1 MIPAL
6 FEDIHPGE
14 NVVTPVVPA
23 FRTQAQKTL
32 PASAVPVLPEAP
44 RADVPA
50 ASTPG
55 LEPEGEEVFVFPATT
70 AQRRFWLL
78 DQLVPGGNP
87 ALNVPLAMR
96 LRGRLDQAALERSL
110 REIVNRHETLRT
122 TFHFQTGRLCQMIAP
137 ELPVPLAFLDIL
149 DLPAETRADAP
160 AHLLA
165 EEAQQPF
172 DLARGPAFRARLVRT
187 GLDDHL
193 LLFTV
198 HYIVCDGWSVGV
210 LQRELGALYTAFV
223 QGRPSP
229 LTELAIQ
236 YADYAQWQHDLS
248 AGGHHAPLAY
258 WRQALAAPLPVL
270 DLPTDHPRQ
279 SFRGRAAAGA
289 VRHRPL
295 PEPLA
300 VSLKALAARE
310 GVSPFMLFLAGYT
323 LLLGRYGG
331 QEDVLVSTPS
341 ANRSR
346 RELEELIGLFV
357 NPLLL
362 RADLSG
368 NPTFRELLG
377 RVRGVVLGAFEHA
390 EVPFEKIIEQ
400 LPPRRLQANFLY
412 QRPFVQVDHLPEL
425 DLIPLP
431 QTASG
436 SLFEWSAA
444 AVEDGDT
451 IHLSLEYNADL
462 FEAETIDRVLASF
475 ETLLAAIAAPGGVET
490 PIARLPLVPPPDG
503 TSAPAAG
510 SRQALLADRW
520 RMPPETGRWVEL
532 CFEVPPATGAEPAAG
547 VGQLLPGMSLCVL
560 DAHGEPVPVGV
571 PGEIGV
577 DGLPGAGHA
586 AAGHSFRTGDLGR
599 LRPDGAV
606 EWLGRMDR
614 QGRIGG
620 LRVDA
625 RGVEAALRAHPH
637 IREVLVCGTGDGG
650 RVVAYFEGDGAPTAL
665 VSAVQLRAFLKEQW
679 PEESIPAAFVPVDG
693 FPQTPDG
700 WLDFARLPEP
710 PAAAGRETEES
721 YDAPYLTIHHQLI
734 EIWQDL
740 LDVRPIGIRD
750 DFFDLGGNSLL
761 AMRMLYRVEQI
772 GGRALLPATLFQDAT
787 VEHLANEVLR
797 RDDAGPA
804 PAILPI
810 QETGTQTPMF
820 FLHGDL
826 TGGGFYCLK
835 LSRRLGPDQPFYA
848 LPPLDVSEYA
858 ALPEIEHIAAAQL
871 ATIRAVQPHG
881 PYVLGGFCLGGL
893 TAFEIA
899 RQLAAQG
906 ERVERLLIIDATVR
920 NRRLKT
926 LRRWV
931 ERLGRWRGLSQQ
943 RQFALFARW
952 HFLVARLERW
962 WRMHWREKLGVV
974 RRRVHN
980 RWQRLV
986 WRFWPPVVAGNGSAA
1001 AGDWFD
1007 PRWDVPLVFLWAT
1020 GGYAPEPYGGPATLL
1035 LSSDLTKGKGEE
1047 DAPREWQ
1054 QLVSTLD
1061 THELAGSHLACIT
1074 EHVDGLAESVRDCLK
1089 VGSREV
1095 GSRKCGV
1102 IPIRRVASC
1111 QLPVARGHA
1120 TKKRCHPERSA
1131 TTPKD
1136 LARKGPAP
1144 IVPARGTCRQ

>member
-1 MIPAL
+1 MILAL
-6 FEDIHPGE
+6 FEEIHPGE
-14 NVVTPVVPA
+14 NVLTPVVPA
-23 FRTQAQKTL
+23 YRTQAQKAL
-32 PASAVPVLPEAP
+32 PAPVASVRPETRPA
-44 RADVPA
+44 AVPA
-50 ASTPG
+50 AAAPG

-96 LRGRLDQAALERSL
+96 LRGRLDRPALERSL
-110 REIVNRHETLRT
+110 HEIVARHETLRT
-122 TFHFQTGRLCQMIAP
+122 TFHFQKGRLCQMIAP
-137 ELPVPLAFLDIL
+137 ELPVSLPFVDTLDF
-149 DLPAETRADAP
+149 PAEARADVP

-172 DLARGPAFRARLVRT
+172 DLARGPVFRARLVRT
-187 GLDDHL
+187 GFDDHL

-198 HYIVCDGWSVGV
+198 HYIVCDGWSAGV
-210 LQRELGALYTAFV
+210 LQRELGALYTAFA
-223 QGRPSP
+223 QSKPSP
-229 LTELAIQ
+229 LPDLAIQ

-248 AGGHHAPLAY
+248 AAGHDAPLAY
-258 WRQALAAPLPVL
+258 WRESLAAPLPVL

-289 VRHRPL
+289 VRQRLL

-300 VSLKALAARE
+300 VALKTLAARE
-310 GVSPFMLFLAGYT
+310 GVSPFMLFLAVYS
-323 LLLGRYGG
+323 LLLSRYGG

-346 RELEELIGLFV
+346 RELEDLIGLFV

-377 RVRGVVLGAFEHA
+377 RVRGVVLGAFEYA
-390 EVPFEKIIEQ
+390 DVPFEKIIEE

-412 QRPFVQVDHLPEL
+412 QRPFVQVAHLPEI

-444 AVEDGDT
+444 ALEDGDC
-451 IHLSLEYNADL
+451 IRLSLEYNAEL
-462 FEAETIDRVLASF
+462 FDAETIDRVLASF
-475 ETLLAAIAAPGGVET
+475 ETLLAAVAAPGGPET
-490 PIARLPLVPPPDG
+490 PIARLPLVPPSNG
-503 TSAPAAG
+503 TPAPATGA
-510 SRQALLADRW
+510 RQTLLADRW
-520 RMPPETGRWVEL
+520 RMPPETGRWVEH
-532 CFEVPPATGAEPAAG
+532 CFEAPSADAASVAGAAH
-547 VGQLLPGMSLCVL
+547 LLPGMSLCVL

-571 PGEIGV
+571 AGEICV
-577 DGLPGAGHA
+577 DGLPGAAHA
-586 AAGHSFRTGDLGR
+586 PVGHSFRTGDLGR
-599 LRPDGAV
+599 LRPDGVV

-625 RGVEAALRAHPH
+625 HAVESALRAHPH
-637 IREVLVCGTGDGG
+637 VREALVCGTGNGG
-650 RVVAYFEGDGAPTAL
+650 RVTAYFEGDGAPAAL
-665 VSAVQLRAFLKEQW
+665 VSAVQLRAFLKEQL

-693 FPQTPDG
+693 FPQTPEG

-710 PAAAGRETEES
+710 RAAAGRETEES

-772 GGRALLPATLFQDAT
+772 CGKALLPATLFQEAT

-810 QETGTQTPMF
+810 QEAGTKTPLF

-826 TGGGFYCLK
+826 TGGGFYCMK

-858 ALPEIEHIAAAQL
+858 ALPEIENIAAAQL
-871 ATIRAVQPHG
+871 ETIRAVQPHG

-899 RQLAAQG
+899 RQLEAQG
-906 ERVERLLIIDATVR
+906 ETVERLLIIDATVR

-931 ERLGRWRGLSQQ
+931 ERIGNWRRFSEQ
-943 RQFALFARW
+943 RQFAMFARW

-962 WRMHWREKLGVV
+962 WLMNFREKTEVI
-974 RRRVHN
+974 RRRVQN

-986 WRFWPPVVAGNGSAA
+986 WRFWPPEAQGNGSAA

-1020 GGYAPEPYGGPATLL
+1020 GGYAPGPYHGPATLL
-1035 LSSDLTKGKGEE
+1035 LSSDLTNGKGEE
-1047 DAPREWQ
+1047 DAPLEWQ
-1054 QLVSTLD
+1054 KLVSALD

-1089 VGSREV
+1089 VGS
-1095 GSRKCGV
+1095 
-1102 IPIRRVASC
+1102 
-1111 QLPVARGHA
+1111 
-1120 TKKRCHPERSA
+1120 ERSEA
-1131 TTPKD
+1131 ES
-1136 LARKGPAP
+1136 AQEA
-1144 IVPARGTCRQ
+1144 A

>member
-1 MIPAL
+1 MILAL

-14 NVVTPVVPA
+14 NVLTPVVPA
-23 FRTQAQKTL
+23 FRTQAQKAL
-32 PASAVPVLPEAP
+32 PAPAAPFRPEKRSAV
-44 RADVPA
+44 A
-50 ASTPG
+50 ATPSG
-55 LEPEGEEVFVFPATT
+55 ASPEPENEEVFVFPATT

-96 LRGRLDQAALERSL
+96 LQGRLDTAALERSL
-110 REIVNRHETLRT
+110 GEIVARHETLRT
-122 TFHFQTGRLCQMIAP
+122 TFHFEKGRLCQMIAP
-137 ELPVPLAFLDIL
+137 ELPVRLPLVDTLDFPSEARG
-149 DLPAETRADAP
+149 DVPT
-160 AHLLA
+160 HLLA

-172 DLARGPAFRARLVRT
+172 DLARGPVFRCRLIRT
-187 GLDDHL
+187 GFDDHL

-198 HYIVCDGWSVGV
+198 HYIVCDGWSAGV
-210 LQRELGALYTAFV
+210 LQRELAALYTAFV
-223 QGRPSP
+223 QGKPSP
-229 LTELAIQ
+229 LAELTIQ
-236 YADYAQWQHDLS
+236 YADYAQWQHDL
-248 AGGHHAPLAY
+248 AATGHDAPLAY
-258 WRQALAAPLPVL
+258 WRESLAAPLPVL

-289 VRHRPL
+289 VRQRAL

-300 VSLKALAARE
+300 ASLKALAARE
-310 GVSPFMLFLAGYT
+310 GVSPFMLFLAVYT
-323 LLLGRYGG
+323 ILLGRYGG
-331 QEDVLVSTPS
+331 QEDILVSTPS

-346 RELEELIGLFV
+346 RELEDLIGLFV

-362 RADLSG
+362 RANLSG
-368 NPTFRELLG
+368 NPTFHELLG

-390 EVPFEKIIEQ
+390 DVPFEKIIEE

-412 QRPFVQVDHLPEL
+412 QRPFVQVAHLPEL

-444 AVEDGDT
+444 AIEDGDR
-451 IHLSLEYNADL
+451 IRLSLEYNAEL
-462 FEAETIDRVLASF
+462 FEAETIDRVLAGF
-475 ETLLAAIAAPGGVET
+475 ETLLAAVAAPGGLET
-490 PIARLPLVPPPDG
+490 PIARLPLVSPPETPG
-503 TSAPAAG
+503 AG
-510 SRQALLADRW
+510 LASRQGLLADRW
-520 RMPPETGRWVEL
+520 RMPPETGRWVEH
-532 CFEVPPATGAEPAAG
+532 CFEAPLAAG
-547 VGQLLPGMSLCVL
+547 PEAPTGVGSLLPGISLRVL
-560 DAHGEPVPVGV
+560 DPHGEPTPVGAA
-571 PGEIGV
+571 GEIYV
-577 DGLPGAGHA
+577 DGLPGAAHA
-586 AAGHSFRTGDLGR
+586 TGGPLLRTGDLGR
-599 LRPDGAV
+599 VRLDGTV
-606 EWLGRMDR
+606 EWLGRLDR

-625 RGVEAALRAHPH
+625 RTVERALRAHPH
-637 IREVLVCGTGDGG
+637 VREALVCATGDGG
-650 RVVAYFEGDGAPTAL
+650 RVTAYFEGDGAPAAL
-665 VSAVQLRAFLKEQW
+665 VSAVQLRAFLKEQL
-679 PEESIPAAFVPVDG
+679 PEESIPAAVVPVES
-693 FPQTPDG
+693 FPQTSEG

-710 PAAAGRETEES
+710 RTAAGRETEED

-740 LDVRPIGIRD
+740 LDVHPIGIRD

-772 GGRALLPATLFQDAT
+772 CGKALLPATLFQEAT
-787 VEHLANEVLR
+787 IEHLANEVLR

-810 QETGTQTPMF
+810 QEAGTKTPLF

-826 TGGGFYCLK
+826 TGGGFYCMK
-835 LSRRLGPDQPFYA
+835 LARRLGPDQPFYA
-848 LPPLDVSEYA
+848 LPPLDVSDYA

-871 ATIRAVQPHG
+871 ETIRAVQPHG

-899 RQLAAQG
+899 RQLEAQG
-906 ERVERLLIIDATVR
+906 ETVERLLIIDATVR

-931 ERLGRWRGLSQQ
+931 ERIGAWRGFSEQ
-943 RQFALFARW
+943 RRFAVFARW
-952 HFLVARLERW
+952 HFLLARLERW
-962 WRMHWREKLGVV
+962 WLMNFHEKWEVV
-974 RRRVHN
+974 RRRVQN

-986 WRFWPPVVAGNGSAA
+986 WRFWPPVAQGNGSAA

-1020 GGYAPEPYGGPATLL
+1020 GGYAPEPYHGPATLL
-1035 LSSDLTKGKGEE
+1035 LSSDLTNGKGEE
-1047 DAPREWQ
+1047 DAPHEWQ
-1054 QLVSTLD
+1054 KLIGSLD

-1089 VGSREV
+1089 GGNRQAEGGSANEEV
-1095 GSRKCGV
+1095 
-1102 IPIRRVASC
+1102 
-1111 QLPVARGHA
+1111 
-1120 TKKRCHPERSA
+1120 
-1131 TTPKD
+1131 
-1136 LARKGPAP
+1136 
-1144 IVPARGTCRQ
+1144 